1 MTNSMDEIILQL
13 AEEEAGHRAAEV
25 VLQELGVPVLR

>member
-1 MTNSMDEIILQL
+1 MDEIILQL

-25 VLQELGVPVLR
+25 VLQELSTPVLK